1 MVDADVRPVRWV
13 GSARRGLKTFPRGV
27 QRDIG
32 QALDAA
38 QCGETYPS
46 AKALKGLGGA
56 SVLEI
61 VVPFET
67 DTYRAV
73 YTVQFRSA
81 IYVLHAFQK
90 KAKQGKKTPKK
101 DNDLTSAAW
110 RQRGG
115 TTTGDRTDGG

>member
-1 MVDADVRPVRWV
+1 METAIRPVRWV
-13 GSARRGLKTFPRGV
+13 GSARRDLKTFPRTV

-32 QALDAA
+32 QALYAA

-46 AKALKGLGGA
+46 AKSLKGFSGA

-61 VVPFET
+61 VAPFET

-73 YTVQFRSA
+73 YTVEFRSV

-90 KAKQGKKTPKK
+90 KAKRGRKTPKT
-101 DNDLTSAAW
+101 DIDLIKRRLEAARMDHNK
-110 RQRGG
+110 RQN
-115 TTTGDRTDGG
+115 